1 VAANRTPVLSR
12 VPDARRR
19 RLTHRLVP
27 LAGLAFVA
35 FVFGVVTGA
44 GYVAPERR
52 AADRFVHGWQKG
64 DYQAMYRELSDAS
77 RRRVAF
83 DSFQAA
89 YRAAA
94 ATATLRS
101 LRFGGASGGGGGV
114 SVPAIARTAV
124 FGTIRTR
131 LQLPVEGGHVKW
143 SPSITF
149 PGVPPGQTLTR
160 ETELPE
166 RAAIIAGNGQALAKG
181 RDRLSETGTS
191 SDLVGSL
198 GPIPAGQQAY
208 YRSLGY
214 PDGAQVGVSGL
225 EQGLEGQLAGT
236 PGGRLLAGSRVLA
249 RSQPQR
255 ARDVRTT
262 IDPKIED
269 SAVSALGGRLGAV
282 AVLRPQTGQVLALS
296 GIALDGLQPPGS
308 TFKIMTTTA
317 ALEDHKVKLTD
328 QFPVQTSALLSG
340 VPLSNASGESCGGS
354 FVESFAESCNSVF
367 APLGVKVGP
376 KRIVETAEKYG
387 WNEQPSIPGA
397 AMSTIPPGDQ
407 IGDDLAVGSTAI
419 GQGKVLATALQMASV
434 GATIA
439 NGGVRAHPTLLRGQ
453 FPRVTRVTSRRVART
468 IRGLM
473 IEVVRSGTG
482 VKAALPG
489 VTVAGKTGTAELGGP
504 PGANEDP
511 NNSDA
516 WFTSFAP
523 AGNPRV
529 AVGVLVVKAG
539 AGGDFAAPVAAQ
551 VLQTALG
558 RVK

>member
-1 VAANRTPVLSR
+1 VSTQRTRASR
-12 VPDARRR
+12 APDARRR
-19 RLTHRLVP
+19 RLKQRLVP
-27 LAGLAFVA
+27 LSGLAFVA
-35 FVFGVVTGA
+35 FIFGIVMGA
-44 GYVAPERR
+44 GYVAPERKV
-52 AADRFVHGWQKG
+52 ADRFVQAWQKG
-64 DYQAMYRELSDAS
+64 DYRAMYDQLSDAS
-77 RRRVAF
+77 RQRVSF
-83 DSFQAA
+83 ESFQGA
-89 YRAAA
+89 YRDAA

-101 LRFGGASGGGGGV
+101 LRFGHAGNPGGATV
-114 SVPAIARTAV
+114 AVPVTARTAV
-124 FGTIRTR
+124 FGSINAR
-131 LQLPVEGGHVKW
+131 LALPFEGGRVKW
-143 SPSITF
+143 SPALTF
-149 PGVPPGQTLTR
+149 PGVAEGETLAR

-166 RAAIIAGNGQALAKG
+166 RAAILAGNGQALARG
-181 RDRLSETGTS
+181 AASGTS

-198 GPIPAGQQAY
+198 GSITPANQAY

-214 PDGAQVGVSGL
+214 PDGAQVGTSGL
-225 EQGLEGQLAGT
+225 EQALEGQLAGA
-236 PGGRLLAGSRVLA
+236 PGGRLLAGTRVLA
-249 RSQPQR
+249 RSRPQR
-255 ARDVRTT
+255 ARDLRTT

-269 SAVSALGGRLGAV
+269 AATTALGGRLGAV
-282 AVLRPQTGQVLALS
+282 AVIRPQTGQVLALS

-308 TFKIMTTTA
+308 TFKIITTTA
-317 ALEDHKVKLTD
+317 ALEDKKVKLTD
-328 QFPVQTSALLSG
+328 QFPVQTSAQLSG
-340 VPLSNASGESCGGS
+340 VRLSNASGESCGGT
-354 FVESFAESCNSVF
+354 FVVSFAESCNSVF

-376 KRIVETAEKYG
+376 KRLVQTAEKYG
-387 WNEQPSIPGA
+387 WNEQPFIPGA
-397 AMSTIPPGDQ
+397 AKSTIPPGDQ

-419 GQGKVLATALQMASV
+419 GQGMVLATALQMASV

-439 NGGVRAHPTLLRGQ
+439 NNGVRAHPTLLRGQ

-529 AVGVLVVKAG
+529 AVAVLVVKAG
-539 AGGDFAAPVAAQ
+539 AGGDFAAPVAAE
-551 VLQTALG
+551 VLQAALK

>member
-1 VAANRTPVLSR
+1 MLSR

-19 RLTHRLVP
+19 RLTHRLGP

-35 FVFGVVTGA
+35 FVFGVVMGA
-44 GYVAPERR
+44 GYVAPERK
-52 AADRFVHGWQKG
+52 AAERFVGDWQRG
-64 DYQAMYRELSDAS
+64 DYHAMYDELSDAS
-77 RRRVAF
+77 RRRISF
-83 DSFQAA
+83 DGFRAA
-89 YRAAA
+89 YASAA

-101 LRFGGASGGGGGV
+101 LRFGGAGNPGDGGV
-114 SVPAIARTAV
+114 SVPVTARTAA
-124 FGTIRTR
+124 FGTIDAR
-131 LQLPVEGGHVKW
+131 LVVPFEGGHVKW
-143 SPSITF
+143 DPAITF
-149 PGVPPGQTLTR
+149 PGVPSGQTLTR
-160 ETELPE
+160 ETELPG
-166 RAAIIAGNGQALAKG
+166 RAAILAGNGQALAKG
-181 RDRLSETGTS
+181 PDRVSASGTS

-198 GPIPAGQQAY
+198 GPIPAASQAY
-208 YRSLGY
+208 YRGLGY

-249 RSQPQR
+249 RSRPRR

-262 IDPKIED
+262 IDPKLED
-269 SAVSALGGRLGAV
+269 VATSALGGRLGAV

-308 TFKIMTTTA
+308 TFKIITTTA
-317 ALEDHKVKLTD
+317 ALEDHKVKLSD

-354 FVESFAESCNSVF
+354 FVNSFAQSCNSVF

-376 KRIVETAEKYG
+376 KRLVETAEKYG

-468 IRGLM
+468 MRGLM
-473 IEVVRSGTG
+473 IQVVRSGTG
-482 VKAALPG
+482 VKAQLPG

-523 AGNPRV
+523 AFNPRV
-529 AVGVLVVKAG
+529 VVGVLVVKAG

-551 VLQTALG
+551 VLQAALP